1 MKRKSPVKLKI
12 VVKESETR
20 TVNTANVAISSMCYK
35 ERSKNPKINLWSNI
49 TSQLKTKSSKELFM
63 MNALTNITLPG
74 SALDGKPFYKFL
86 VIHLEM
92 LRTLRKKDSLC

>member
-1 MKRKSPVKLKI
+1 
-12 VVKESETR
+12 
-20 TVNTANVAISSMCYK
+20 
-35 ERSKNPKINLWSNI
+35 
-49 TSQLKTKSSKELFM
+49 M

-74 SALDGKPFYKFL
+74 PVLDGKPFYKFL